1 MGRSSLGY
9 GSSRTSQDSHGLYS
23 SRQGMGYGGGVFGID
38 GYLRYSVS
46 VEIIDLKG
54 LSFFIS
60 WASGSYGGN
69 DVGGMYS
76 SSYGG
81 DYMSRGSDVCA

>member
-46 VEIIDLKG
+46 VEIIDLK
-54 LSFFIS
+54 
-60 WASGSYGGN
+60 A
-69 DVGGMYS
+69 
-76 SSYGG
+76 
-81 DYMSRGSDVCA
+81 